1 MDVFVARCLM
11 LPPPDP
17 YASNPYQQRTVVTT
31 RGCCGHSEQEPI
43 LVMVPNT
50 TLERAQH
57 QLRNRERVMH
67 DHDVSVMTEKLQEEP
82 TMEEL
87 EKDDTHVQESKLKAK
102 DIMVGGITFLACV
115 GVLLLL
121 CLHHFP
127 TTVSATRTRHA

>member
-1 MDVFVARCLM
+1 M

-31 RGCCGHSEQEPI
+31 RGCCGHSEQETI

-102 DIMVGGITFLACV
+102 DIMGYTTAIMLMSGLIFIL
-115 GVLLLL
+115 GVLFL
-121 CLHHFP
+121 P
-127 TTVSATRTRHA
+127 V

>member
-17 YASNPYQQRTVVTT
+17 YASNPYQQRT
-31 RGCCGHSEQEPI
+31 
-43 LVMVPNT
+43 MVPNT

-102 DIMVGGITFLACV
+102 DIMAGGITFLACV

>member
-1 MDVFVARCLM
+1 M

-17 YASNPYQQRTVVTT
+17 YASNPYQQRMVVTT
-31 RGCCGHSEQEPI
+31 RGCCGHSEQETI